1 MPGTSA
7 PKNGAKAAPKL
18 AKKAATKSVVKK
30 VATKKAAPAKK
41 APAKKAAE
49 KKAAGRKL
57 FPTKAELEALK
68 LAKAKEAQ
76 TAAEKKAAGR
86 KLFPTKAELEAKR
99 LAAEAAKNP
108 KGAAATAA
116 VATKGGKPI
125 VTKIDGEEV
134 ELEEVELEDL
144 ERLVEEVTEI
154 VATEE
159 KENEI
164 RVVNVAEESQNEE
177 NAFTI
182 KDSEE
187 DDAPVQTVLT
197 AGATA
202 DPVKDYL
209 KLIGRVPLLNAE
221 MEVELSLQVEAG
233 LFAEEKIFLD
243 KKLDKKQ
250 AVAKFIPHDPYEYG
264 PVMIYAFKDRRPP
277 HRIGIRAHIQVGTYG
292 KHGEQLLTSYK
303 IPTNNMREVTMT
315 PANATMVAH
324 AIMKNTAGALT
335 EAAGAGYIPKNKKE
349 ADDPRYSM
357 AMTQDIKPGEDKRQA
372 AKWGFNISNN
382 GPPKLNTNGKA

>member
-1 MPGTSA
+1 M
-7 PKNGAKAAPKL
+7 KVKDILEAANP
-18 AKKAATKSVVKK
+18 AQQAAIAISMKKAGKKPKDETDEAKQRLDPKCWTGYHKAGTKMKGGIRVNNCVPNESVVKEF
-30 VATKKAAPAKK
+30 AADEQP
-41 APAKKAAE
+41 E
-49 KKAAGRKL
+49 RGDGRPE
-57 FPTKAELEALK
+57 FMEWND
-68 LAKAKEAQ
+68 
-76 TAAEKKAAGR
+76 
-86 KLFPTKAELEAKR
+86 FI
-99 LAAEAAKNP
+99 
-108 KGAAATAA
+108 AA
-116 VATKGGKPI
+116 VANLTK
-125 VTKIDGEEV
+125 
-134 ELEEVELEDL
+134 
-144 ERLVEEVTEI
+144 
-154 VATEE
+154 
-159 KENEI
+159 
-164 RVVNVAEESQNEE
+164 S
-177 NAFTI
+177 AF
-182 KDSEE
+182 
-187 DDAPVQTVLT
+187 DAKV
-197 AGATA
+197 G
-202 DPVKDYL
+202 L
-209 KLIGRVPLLNAE
+209 KN
-221 MEVELSLQVEAG
+221 
-233 LFAEEKIFLD
+233 

-382 GPPKLNTNGKA
+382 GPPKLKTNGKA